1 MIHKLI
7 VPERPQRRV
16 RRQLIQHPNHVE
28 QALKTKAM
36 QRAITEFAVSYR
48 VISQGSK

>member
-16 RRQLIQHPNHVE
+16 RRQLVQHPNHVE
-28 QALKTKAM
+28 QALKGKAM
-36 QRAITEFAVSYR
+36 QRAIDRFEEAYR
-48 VISQGSK
+48 PKS